1 MQYGSG
7 RPLGPPLKDR
17 ARPAEGPVEA
27 RDWGT
32 PGLTKGR
39 SDAALLFL
47 AAAQTGYPVSR
58 MPGITPFWWAKLDD
72 EALLDL
78 RFNDLGLT
86 LALSPLQPALDRL
99 DRELGRR
106 GFRFRPHVWLSVEW
120 FCPDGVPGFAIP
132 FYLAHPRLA
141 ALERRQMHEVEGG
154 NARWLQRILRHET
167 GHAIDNAW
175 RLHRRKRYRQVF
187 GPASR
192 PYPTRYAPRTTSR
205 NYVMHLGHWY
215 AQSHPTEDFAETFAV
230 WLAPNSK
237 WRVDYDGWHA
247 LRKLRYVDELM
258 AEIRD
263 GAPPVRNRKRIEP
276 LETNSGTLR
285 EHYAEKLASSDRDE
299 TSRYDVRLRRVFAP
313 QAQNPGRPAAA
324 AFLRQVRPEL
334 QRLLVRR
341 SRLHPYLVHHV
352 MRMVIRRTRELDL
365 CVHQPLRVTKREVFG
380 LLERIL
386 FDFMRRGRERYAL

>member
-1 MQYGSG
+1 
-7 RPLGPPLKDR
+7 
-17 ARPAEGPVEA
+17 
-27 RDWGT
+27 
-32 PGLTKGR
+32 
-39 SDAALLFL
+39 
-47 AAAQTGYPVSR
+47 
-58 MPGITPFWWAKLDD
+58 MPDFWWAKLDD

-78 RFNDLGLT
+78 RFNDLGLS
-86 LALSPLQPALDRL
+86 LDESPLKPALDRL
-99 DRELGRR
+99 DRELERR

-167 GHAIDNAW
+167 GHALDNAYRF
-175 RLHRRKRYRQVF
+175 RLRKRWRQVF
-187 GPASR
+187 GPATR

-215 AQSHPTEDFAETFAV
+215 AQSHPSEDFAETFAV
-230 WLAPNSK
+230 WLAPNST
-237 WRVDYDGWHA
+237 WRVDYEHWHA

-258 AEIRD
+258 QAIRD
-263 GAPPVRNRKRIEP
+263 ERPPVRRKTRVEP
-276 LETNSGTLR
+276 LAGNHTTLR
-285 EHYAEKLASSDRDE
+285 EHYAGKLAYADRTE
-299 TSRYDVRLRRVFAP
+299 TERYDVRLRRVFAP
-313 QAQNPGRPAAA
+313 LDRNPGRPAAA
-324 AFLRQVRPEL
+324 TFLRQVRPEL
-334 QRLLVRR
+334 TRLLVRR

-365 CVHQPLRVTKREVFG
+365 CVNQPLRLSKREVFA

-386 FDFMRRGRERYAL
+386 FDFVRRGRERYAL

>member
-1 MQYGSG
+1 MS
-7 RPLGPPLKDR
+7 P
-17 ARPAEGPVEA
+17 
-27 RDWGT
+27 
-32 PGLTKGR
+32 
-39 SDAALLFL
+39 
-47 AAAQTGYPVSR
+47 
-58 MPGITPFWWAKLDD
+58 ITWWAKLDD

-78 RFNDLGLT
+78 RFNDLGLK
-86 LALSPLQPALDRL
+86 LEESPLQPALGRL
-99 DRELGRR
+99 DRELERR
-106 GFRFRPHVWLSVEW
+106 GLRFRPHVWLSVEW

-167 GHAIDNAW
+167 GHAIDNAYRF
-175 RLHRRKRYRQVF
+175 RLRRRWKQVF

-215 AQSHPTEDFAETFAV
+215 AQSHPAEDFAETFAV
-230 WLAPNSK
+230 WLAPNST
-237 WRVDYDGWHA
+237 WRADYEHWHA

-258 AEIRD
+258 VEVRD
-263 GAPPVRNRKRIEP
+263 ERPPVRARTRVEP
-276 LETNSGTLR
+276 LETNRSTLR
-285 EHYAEKLASSDRDE
+285 EHYAGKLSYADRTE
-299 TSRYDVRLRRVFAP
+299 TRRYDVRLRRVFGP
-313 QAQNPGRPAAA
+313 MAQNPGRPAAA
-324 AFLRQVRPEL
+324 TFLRQVRPEL
-334 QRLLVRR
+334 TRLLVRR

-365 CVHQPLRVTKREVFG
+365 CVDQPLRLSKREVFG

-386 FDFMRRGRERYAL
+386 FDFVRRGRERYAL